1 MEITDER
8 KKRTH
13 QTKDELKILQK
24 QFQNESLSLKYIHQ

>member
-1 MEITDER
+1 MKE
-8 KKRTH
+8 RTH